1 MSMSPTTPSLQVTVS
16 SKQILSISL
25 PIALAIMVPQ
35 VNFVINNI
43 FLGAL
48 SSEALAIG
56 GIIGVYYLIF
66 GVMGQGLNNGL
77 QALISRRAGE
87 NRIDEI
93 GVLFSQGVIISL
105 FLSVVGI
112 LFTYF
117 VAPSIF
123 HSVLNDTQRAD
134 KVIEFL
140 KMAGIFVFFI
150 LAIFFFMLSRKKM
163 EAKRKISKGN
173 YFFKGAKG
181 FRQFNFNTFIHINFV
196 EKNIK

>member
-1 MSMSPTTPSLQVTVS
+1 MSTSQATPSLQVTVS
-16 SKQILSISL
+16 SKQILAISL

-56 GIIGVYYLIF
+56 GITGVFYLIF

-105 FLSVVGI
+105 FLSVAGI

-117 VAPSIF
+117 IAPTIF
-123 HSVLNDTQRAD
+123 YSVLHDVHRANT
-134 KVIEFL
+134 VIEFL
-140 KMAGIFVFFI
+140 KIRIWGIPFLF
-150 LAIFFFMLSRKKM
+150 
-163 EAKRKISKGN
+163 
-173 YFFKGAKG
+173 
-181 FRQFNFNTFIHINFV
+181 
-196 EKNIK
+196 